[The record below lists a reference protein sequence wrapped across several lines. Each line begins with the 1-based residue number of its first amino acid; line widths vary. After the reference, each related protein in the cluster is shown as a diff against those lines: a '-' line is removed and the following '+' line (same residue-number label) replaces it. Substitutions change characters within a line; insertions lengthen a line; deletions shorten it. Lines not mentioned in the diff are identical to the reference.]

1 MSNNINWLDSKTMGA
16 GTTRQ
21 QARSSGAKTSVDGGD
36 YLAPYSQPQYA
47 SPQYPPAQPA
57 PEQYAPPQFSP
68 QAAPTPMTP
77 MQQRDFFSAEPVTFQ
92 QGPPPATERG
102 FIPYYLTLN
111 IGKSVRAEFII
122 GSNQYIDK
130 SGILI
135 EVGIN
140 YFVLQDIGSKT
151 HVMCDLYSVKFV
163 TILEP
168 SMG

>member
-1 MSNNINWLDSKTMGA
+1 MSNSVNWMDGKSMGPGTARPAPRSA
-16 GTTRQ
+16 GTRP
-21 QARSSGAKTSVDGGD
+21 AASADE
-36 YLAPYSQPQYA
+36 PYSQTQYAAPQYLSA
-47 SPQYPPAQPA
+47 
-57 PEQYAPPQFSP
+57 
-68 QAAPTPMTP
+68 QAAPVQFTPSQFTAQTAPAP
-77 MQQRDFFSAEPVTFQ
+77 MASVRQSDFLGTEPTAFQ

-102 FIPYYLTLN
+102 FIPYYLTQN

-140 YFVLQDIGSKT
+140 YFVLQDVGSRT

-168 SMG
+168 SPG

>member
-1 MSNNINWLDSKTMGA
+1 MSNSINWMDGKPMGPGTGRQASRLPGA
-16 GTTRQ
+16 GPMVS
-21 QARSSGAKTSVDGGD
+21 AGEYA
-36 YLAPYSQPQYA
+36 APYSQTQY
-47 SPQYPPAQPA
+47 SPTQYSSQAVPAQFTPS
-57 PEQYAPPQFSP
+57 QFTA
-68 QAAPTPMTP
+68 QTAPTPMAPT
-77 MQQRDFFSAEPVTFQ
+77 QQSDLLSAGPAAFQ
-92 QGPPPATERG
+92 QGPPLATERG
-102 FIPYYLTLN
+102 FIPYYLTQN

-140 YFVLQDIGSKT
+140 YFVLQDVGSRT

-168 SMG
+168 SLG

>member
-1 MSNNINWLDSKTMGA
+1 MSSSINWMDGKSMGP
-16 GTTRQ
+16 GTARQ
-21 QARSSGAKTSVDGGD
+21 ASRPPGAKPLVPSGE
-36 YLAPYSQPQYA
+36 YAAPYSQTQY
-47 SPQYPPAQPA
+47 SPTQYSTQAA
-57 PEQYAPPQFSP
+57 PEQFTPSQFTA
-68 QAAPTPMTP
+68 QTAPTPLTP
-77 MQQRDFFSAEPVTFQ
+77 SQQSDFLSAGPAAFQ

-102 FIPYYLTLN
+102 FIPYYLTQN

-140 YFVLQDIGSKT
+140 YFVLQDVGSRT

-168 SMG
+168 SLG